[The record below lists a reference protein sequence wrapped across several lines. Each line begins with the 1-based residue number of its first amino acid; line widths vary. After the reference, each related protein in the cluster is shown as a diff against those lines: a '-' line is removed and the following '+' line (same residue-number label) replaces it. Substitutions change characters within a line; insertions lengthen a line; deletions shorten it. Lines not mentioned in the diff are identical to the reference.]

1 MTDEVIPAD
10 IKNFIARH
18 IDSVIQLEA
27 LLLLRACPDETWTL
41 SAMAKRLYVTEQ
53 EVAEVLVLL
62 CHDGL
67 LSVNERVYRY
77 SRLSTL
83 YSRQLIPVTNVI
95 HAKPRRIRQ
104 FADAFRFRKDR

>member
-41 SAMAKRLYVTEQ
+41 SPWRSA
-53 EVAEVLVLL
+53 
-62 CHDGL
+62 
-67 LSVNERVYRY
+67 
-77 SRLSTL
+77 ST
-83 YSRQLIPVTNVI
+83 
-95 HAKPRRIRQ
+95 
-104 FADAFRFRKDR
+104 